1 MVEGIAFNRLSH
13 GERLAKSQWC
23 IRCPVR
29 PECLAFAFE
38 TKSQHVI
45 HGGATWDE
53 RRLVVHLPLK
63 DRVRILQEHLE
74 RQRQVEGLEPA
85 LGQLR

>member
-23 IRCPVR
+23 IRCLVR

-45 HGGATWDE
+45 RGE
-53 RRLVVHLPLK
+53 RRGMSDGSSCISRSK
-63 DRVRILQEHLE
+63 T
-74 RQRQVEGLEPA
+74 A
-85 LGQLR
+85 